1 MQEFLAL
8 KASAGSGKTFAL
20 TVRYISLL
28 LLDASP
34 KEILTLTFTNKA
46 AAQMAERI
54 YDTLLSLGEDEA
66 ILDAVVIETELSKI
80 EVMNKKDEIIKK
92 FISSEL
98 SIYTI
103 DKFINKILR
112 EFSGYIGINND
123 FEIKFDATGTVTVD
137 GTTVTGGSVN
147 SVFLSLLAGLG
158 LMSIFTRRKRLLSLK
173 GGAQ

>member
-1 MQEFLAL
+1 MKPFLAL

-112 EFSGYIGINND
+112 EFSGYIGINDD
-123 FEIKFDATGTVTVD
+123 FEIKFDDEELLLYKFLTSLDESQFDSLISFAHTENKKL
-137 GTTVTGGSVN
+137 N
-147 SVFLSLLAGLG
+147 SIVEF
-158 LMSIFTRRKRLLSLK
+158 
-173 GGAQ
+173 